1 MKLEEHKL
9 PFTRKREYVSKS
21 AAIVCPAPLCSGVL
35 TATLPACGMNCGDFQ
50 LCSSIH
56 VKLQEGQSST
66 FWAGFQFCGCCYL
79 LPSLGVSRSAGEGG
93 RGIES
98 TAPSLTLMKT
108 SESSTH
114 ASPLSHL
121 PGTVDVTAR
130 TRQAPRSST
139 LGVGVP
145 THPLPQHR

>member
-9 PFTRKREYVSKS
+9 PFTRKHEYVSKS
-21 AAIVCPAPLCSGVL
+21 AANVCPAPPCSRVL
-35 TATLPACGMNCGDFQ
+35 TATLPACGVNRGDFQ
-50 LCSSIH
+50 LYSSIH
-56 VKLQEGQSST
+56 VKLQEGQSSA

-79 LPSLGVSRSAGEGG
+79 LPSLGVSRSAREGG

-98 TAPSLTLMKT
+98 TAPSPTLKI

-114 ASPLSHL
+114 ASPLPHL

-130 TRQAPRSST
+130 THQAPRSST